1 MILRFENDREGFLED
16 CVAEVSISTP
26 IGSCA
31 FQFDDEHAALTAM
44 HNFHTLASM
53 YERIIADLEKE
64 NATLKLKDDLA
75 AAQKK

>member
-1 MILRFENDREGFLED
+1 M
-16 CVAEVSISTP
+16 S
-26 IGSCA
+26 
-31 FQFDDEHAALTAM
+31 H
-44 HNFHTLASM
+44 FHMLASM